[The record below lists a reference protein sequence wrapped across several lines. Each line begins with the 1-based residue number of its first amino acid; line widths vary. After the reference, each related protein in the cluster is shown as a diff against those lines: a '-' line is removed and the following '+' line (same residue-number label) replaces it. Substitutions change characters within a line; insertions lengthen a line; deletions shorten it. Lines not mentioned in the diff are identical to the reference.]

1 MDRTGQ
7 RTEAGGSPSAV
18 VPPTAESAYAAA
30 VSHLLAIQKPDGGWE
45 GEMVWNTMILSQYV
59 IVQHAVGRRIA
70 PSAAGKMIQHYRV
83 TRTADGAW
91 GMHSESEGYVFFT
104 ALAYVALRLL
114 GVAKE
119 DPLLVDARRF
129 LHRQPGGVQAIPTWG
144 KFWLAMC
151 GLYGYE
157 GVNPFPPE
165 LFILPGWLPI
175 HPVHYY
181 CHTRY
186 IYLAIAYLYGRRF
199 RIDLGPLTSE
209 LRAEL
214 YTEPYESIAFAE
226 HRHAVAQS
234 DLYVRPSAALRALY
248 DVLYRYEKKPLRGLR
263 ERALSYCLERILYEQ
278 RASRYQG
285 ISPVNGLLNCL
296 ALYAHSPHHPD
307 LGPSLSGVEAWK
319 WEDEAEGIRYCG
331 ARSNTW
337 DTAFVVQALTSRS
350 EPGAGRPELT
360 QALQRAHQHL
370 RSLQMTAELPNYQ
383 HEHRD
388 PILGG
393 FCFSDGHHRW
403 AVSDCTAEAVTAILD
418 LERSDDRGQHEVVP
432 FAEHMPLGRIEQAAR
447 FILQRRNADGGF
459 GTYERRRG
467 SALLEAINPSEMYGS
482 CMTERSYLECTA
494 SAVRA
499 LAAIRTRYGSV
510 LSPALRHGVI
520 TGIDDGVALLRQAQ
534 RSDGSFPGFWGINFT
549 YGIFHV
555 VTALRKAGV
564 PAHDAALQR
573 AASWLLSK
581 QKRDGGWG
589 EHYTS
594 CLNEQYVEHPQTQ
607 VVMTSWALL
616 ALLELVPEQRPASS
630 SSLGEEPRSAD
641 SAACAQA
648 IERGIRWLCAMQ
660 LPDGSFPQQ
669 AQNGVFFG
677 TAMLD
682 YRLYK
687 SYFPAWALA
696 EYSARFGAAAAAE

>member
-1 MDRTGQ
+1 MESAVIKSTELGSTGGTGQ
-7 RTEAGGSPSAV
+7 STAQAAA
-18 VPPTAESAYAAA
+18 PTTARAAHAAA

-59 IVQHAVGRRIA
+59 IVQRAVGRTIA
-70 PSAAGKMIQHYRV
+70 PTVARGMIQHYRV
-83 TRTADGAW
+83 TRTADGSW

-114 GVAKE
+114 GVEKD
-119 DPLLVDARRF
+119 DPLLVAARQF
-129 LHRQPGGVQAIPTWG
+129 LHRQPGGVLAIPTWG

-151 GLYGYE
+151 GLYGYD

-165 LFILPGWLPI
+165 LFILPRFLPI

-199 RIDLGPLTSE
+199 HIDLGPLTAE

-214 YTEPYESIAFAE
+214 YPQPYESIAFAA
-226 HRHAVAQS
+226 HRHDVAQS
-234 DLYVRPSAALRALY
+234 DLFVRPSAALRAAY
-248 DVLYRYEKKPLRGLR
+248 DLVYAYEKRPLRGLR
-263 ERALSYCLERILYEQ
+263 EHALSHCLERILYEQ

-285 ISPVNGLLNCL
+285 LSPVNGLLNCL
-296 ALYAHSPHHPD
+296 ALYAHSHHHPD
-307 LGPSLSGVEAWK
+307 LAPSLAGLEAWK
-319 WEDEAEGIRYCG
+319 WEDAAEGIRYCG

-337 DTAFVVQALTSRS
+337 DTALVVQAIT
-350 EPGAGRPELT
+350 AGPTPIAPEVT
-360 QALQRAHQHL
+360 TALQQAHQHL
-370 RSLQMTAELPNYQ
+370 VGLQMTTELPNYQ

-393 FCFSDGHHRW
+393 FCFSNGQHRW
-403 AVSDCTAEAVTAILD
+403 AVSDCTAEAVTALLS
-418 LERSDDRGQHEVVP
+418 LEGDGTDKQPGIVP
-432 FAEHMPLGRIEQAAR
+432 AAKHLPLARIEQAAR

-494 SAVRA
+494 SSIRA
-499 LAAIRTRYGSV
+499 LAAIRDRYGAQ
-510 LSPALRHGVI
+510 LGPALRHGLDSGI
-520 TGIDDGVALLRQAQ
+520 TDGVALLRRAQ
-534 RSDGSFPGFWGINFT
+534 REDGSFPGFWGINFT

-555 VTALRKAGV
+555 TAALRRAGV
-564 PAHDAALQR
+564 PASDPAIQR
-573 AASWLLSK
+573 AAAWLIGK
-581 QKRDGGWG
+581 QKPDGGWG
-589 EHYTS
+589 EHYSS
-594 CLNEQYVEHPQTQ
+594 CLTETYVEHPQTQ
-607 VVMTSWALL
+607 VVMTSWAII
-616 ALLELVPEQRPASS
+616 ALCEALPASDPA
-630 SSLGEEPRSAD
+630 LQ
-641 SAACAQA
+641 AAAQ
-648 IERGIRWLCAMQ
+648 RGIAWLVTAQ
-660 LPDGSFPQQ
+660 QSDGDFPQQ

-687 SYFPAWALA
+687 SYFPAWALGQ
-696 EYSARFGAAAAAE
+696 YNSLKNS

>member
-1 MDRTGQ
+1 MEKTG
-7 RTEAGGSPSAV
+7 ENAGAGGSPGGGAGG
-18 VPPTAESAYAAA
+18 AGEKARAAHAAA
-30 VSHLLAIQKPDGGWE
+30 VTQLLALQKADGGWE
-45 GEMVWNTMILSQYV
+45 GEMVWNTMILSQYI
-59 IVQHAVGRRIA
+59 IVQRAVGRTI
-70 PSAAGKMIQHYRV
+70 PPAAARQMIQHYRV

-91 GMHSESEGYVFFT
+91 GMHSESQGYVFFT
-104 ALAYVALRLL
+104 TLAYVALRLL
-114 GVAKE
+114 GVPRE
-119 DPLLVDARRF
+119 DPLLAAARSF
-129 LHRQPGGVQAIPTWG
+129 LHRQPGGGVLTIPTWG

-151 GLYGYE
+151 GLYGYD

-165 LFILPGWLPI
+165 LFILPQWLPV

-199 RIDLGPLTSE
+199 RIDLGPITQE

-214 YTEPYESIAFAE
+214 YPEPYDSIDFSRY
-226 HRHAVAQS
+226 RHAIAAS
-234 DLYVRPSAALRALY
+234 DLYVRPSAPLRAAY
-248 DVLYRYEKKPLRGLR
+248 DVLYAYEKRTLRGLR
-263 ERALSYCLERILYEQ
+263 QRALSYCLERILFEQ

-285 ISPVNGLLNCL
+285 ISPVNALLNCL

-307 LGPSLSGVEAWK
+307 LAPSLSGLEAWK

-337 DTAFVVQALTSRS
+337 DTAFVVQSLVASPPAVQR
-350 EPGAGRPELT
+350 RPEVT
-360 QALQRAHQHL
+360 AALQRAHRHL
-370 RSLQMTAELPNYQ
+370 RSLQQNAELPNYQ

-393 FCFSDGHHRW
+393 FCFSDGQHRW
-403 AVSDCTAEAVTAILD
+403 AVSDCTAEAVVAL
-418 LERSDDRGQHEVVP
+418 LELEGSAADGQPALIPPDDHT
-432 FAEHMPLGRIEQAAR
+432 PLPQIEQAAR

-494 SAVRA
+494 SSLRA
-499 LAAIRTRYGSV
+499 LAAIKERYGQR
-510 LSPALRHGVI
+510 LGPALRHGI
-520 TGIDDGVALLRQAQ
+520 GAALTDGVALLRRAQ

-555 VTALRKAGV
+555 VTALRAAGV
-564 PAHDAALQR
+564 PASDPALRRAAL
-573 AASWLLSK
+573 WLLGK
-581 QKRDGGWG
+581 QKADGGWG
-589 EHYTS
+589 EHYSS
-594 CLNEQYVEHPQTQ
+594 CLDEKYVEHPQTQ

-616 ALLELVPEQRPASS
+616 ALLEVTPESPPATD
-630 SSLGEEPRSAD
+630 A
-641 SAACAQA
+641 A
-648 IERGIRWLCAMQ
+648 IERGIAWLGAAQ
-660 LPDGSFPQQ
+660 RPDGSFPQQ

-687 SYFPAWALA
+687 AYFPAWALA
-696 EYSARFGAAAAAE
+696 RYSSLRALRPHGPYGPYGKI